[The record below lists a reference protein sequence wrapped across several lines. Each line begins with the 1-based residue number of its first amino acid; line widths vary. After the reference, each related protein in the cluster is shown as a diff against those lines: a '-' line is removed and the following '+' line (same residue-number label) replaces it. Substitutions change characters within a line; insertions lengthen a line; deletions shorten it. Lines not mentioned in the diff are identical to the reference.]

1 MKLVTTAGSLKSA
14 LRIVGQCIEA
24 RNTIPILGCVVID
37 GRKLRGTNLDMEIES
52 SFPASH
58 AKESVAI
65 HHRSFAQLVGNIPA
79 DQTVTIEGEEEVTL
93 SFDGGLYSLL
103 TLPASDYPEMEKPSA
118 PTIPATEQF
127 NRAMR
132 FASNFVS
139 DEETR
144 YYLNGVCLD
153 GKTVVATNG
162 HVLGEVK
169 SGMAFDG
176 RRIIPRKTVA
186 TLGRIGDFRSIAID
200 DLRATF
206 AFDGVAVHTRL
217 IDGTFPEWQRVVPKI
232 EPEVPRVTVRRSE
245 LLATLKRVAAFADGG
260 RVKTVTLAL
269 YRDDCAITTVNADR
283 GTARERLSSAIV
295 QNANDS
301 PVAVS
306 YDIKYLRLLCG
317 AHAQSETLT
326 FAFND
331 GGSPCA
337 VTSEMDGYDS
347 IVMPMRGGNDANA
360 VRSLQMLASAPAEQ
374 GRAA

>member
-37 GRKLRGTNLDMEIES
+37 GRKARGTDLDMEIEA
-52 SFPASH
+52 SFPASQ
-58 AKESVAI
+58 AKGSVAI
-65 HHRSFAQLVGNIPA
+65 HHRSLAQLVGNIPA
-79 DQTVTIEGEEEVTL
+79 DQTITIEGKDEVTL

-103 TLPASDYPEMEKPSA
+103 TLPAGDYPEMDKPSG
-118 PTIPATEQF
+118 PVIPASEQL
-127 NRAMR
+127 NKAMR
-132 FASNFVS
+132 FALNFVS

-153 GKTVVATNG
+153 GETVVATNG
-162 HVLGEVK
+162 HGLGAVK
-169 SGMAFDG
+169 GGVAFDG
-176 RRIIPRKTVA
+176 RPIIPRKTVA
-186 TLGRIGDFRSIAID
+186 TLARIGDFRSMAID

-206 AFDGVAVHTRL
+206 AFDGVAVHTKL

-232 EPEVPRVTVRRSE
+232 APEAPRVTVRRSE
-245 LLATLKRVAAFADGG
+245 FLAALKRVACFADGG

-269 YRDDCAITTVNADR
+269 YREDCAITTVNADR

-295 QNANDS
+295 QNANDA

-306 YDIKYLRLLCG
+306 YDIRYLRLLCG

-337 VTSEMDGYDS
+337 VSSEMDGYDS
-347 IVMPMRGGNDANA
+347 IVMPMRSGNDDNA

-374 GRAA
+374 WRAA